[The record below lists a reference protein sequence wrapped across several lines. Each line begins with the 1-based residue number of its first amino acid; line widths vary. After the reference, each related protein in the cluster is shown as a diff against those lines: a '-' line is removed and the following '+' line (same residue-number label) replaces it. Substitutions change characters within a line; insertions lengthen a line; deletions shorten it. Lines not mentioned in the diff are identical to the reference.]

1 MTHPECDSLPAVME
15 TAAPKER
22 IEAKIE
28 ELRGTLYP
36 LKSFAER
43 NHTKAVIQGLELAL
57 EMLDEN
63 K

>member
-1 MTHPECDSLPAVME
+1 MTHRESDNLPAVKE
-15 TAAPKER
+15 TATPKER

-57 EMLDEN
+57 NILDDN
-63 K
+63 T